1 MIMIGGDSAAAHTI
15 SWRTTTTMTTNII
28 TFPSDSAA
36 ATQIVPTSP
45 SRQSAL
51 SVSRH
56 ATALEICDLVYS
68 ASVPSWEALERF
80 YEPNATYENP
90 LVTATSR
97 DIIADIHTTSAQM
110 AEINVPRP
118 LAVLYALFGM
128 KREPSRMDSWF
139 RLLRAWNESGDVC
152 ESESFSECLVRWQS
166 FKTDLI
172 RTCRWT
178 PEGHRRTH
186 AAYPAF
192 TRDTLFFYSTATPH
206 DS

>member
-28 TFPSDSAA
+28 AFPSDSAA

-97 DIIADIHTTSAQM
+97 NIIADIHTTSAQM

-118 LAVLYALFGM
+118 LAVLYTLFGV
-128 KREPSRMDSWF
+128 KREPSRMNSWF
-139 RLLRAWNESGDVC
+139 RLLGAWNESGNVC
-152 ESESFSECLVRWQS
+152 ESESFGEWLVR
-166 FKTDLI
+166 
-172 RTCRWT
+172 
-178 PEGHRRTH
+178 
-186 AAYPAF
+186 
-192 TRDTLFFYSTATPH
+192 
-206 DS
+206 